1 MDFSSLLNRYITEL
15 DCSAKDLAEA
25 SGISAAAISRYR
37 AGERTPDPDSKQLRM
52 LASGIAALSAGSLS
66 EQAVHEEF
74 AASISGIS
82 IDYDTFLSNLS
93 ALLETLS
100 VNNNEVARALSFDP
114 SYISRI
120 LTGQRR
126 PADLQAFVTGVSRFA
141 VQRSEAGD
149 LNGALQALIGASLH
163 NAPDEDARAQA
174 VATWLGTNYAPIHDP
189 ISSFLKKLD
198 EFNLDDFIRAIHFD
212 EMKVPTTPI
221 QLPTTKTYT
230 GIREMMECEI
240 DFLKAAVLSKSSASV
255 IMYSDMPMEEMAAD
269 PEFPRKWMYGM
280 AMMLKK
286 GLHLHMIHDT
296 NRPLPEMMLGLEGW
310 IPMYMTGQI
319 SPYYF
324 TGADNSVFNHLLK
337 VAGTV
342 AMQGEA
348 IHEHQGEGRYI
359 LTKNRDEVRYYRK
372 RAERMLE
379 QARPLMRI
387 ITAANADKLQSFL
400 EESMELECRR
410 RVIMS
415 TPPIGSIPAGLLER
429 MLERNNVAETDRTA
443 IRAFAAQ
450 RAEELE
456 ELLDGNEIRL
466 EFPNLTREEFDAY
479 PPTLDLSGLFFED
492 SVSYSYS
499 EYIEHLTALQ
509 SFIAPH
515 EQCAL
520 IIDNNQAFRNVQITI
535 CEGHHVLVSKN
546 KGPVIHFVIEH
557 PAMVSAFERFTAP
570 VRD

>member
-1 MDFSSLLNRYITEL
+1 MDFSDLLNRYITEL

-52 LASGIAALSAGSLS
+52 LANGIAALSAGSLS
-66 EQAVHEEF
+66 EQAVHEEL

-93 ALLETLS
+93 ALLEALS
-100 VNNNEVARALSFDP
+100 VNNIEVARALSFDP

-120 LTGQRR
+120 LTRQRR
-126 PADLQAFVTGVSRFA
+126 PADLRAFVAGVAQFA
-141 VQRSEAGD
+141 ARRCTED
-149 LNGALQALIGASLH
+149 ETRLALKSLVGGGFDSAS
-163 NAPDEDARAQA
+163 DEDAQSQA
-174 VATWLGTNYAPIHDP
+174 IATWLGTNYAPMHDP

-198 EFNLDDFIRAIHFD
+198 EFDLDDFIRAIHFD

-255 IMYSDMPMEEMAAD
+255 IMYSDMPLEEMAAD
-269 PEFPRKWMYGM
+269 SEFPKKWMYGM

-286 GLHLHMIHDT
+286 GLRLHMIHDT

-324 TGADNSVFNHLLK
+324 TGADNSVFNHILK

-348 IHEHQGEGRYI
+348 IADHQGEGRYV

-372 RAERMLE
+372 RAERMLDH
-379 QARPLMRI
+379 ASPLMRI
-387 ITAANADKLQSFL
+387 ITAADADKLQLFL
-400 EESMELECRR
+400 KECMELRCRR

-415 TPPIGSIPAGLLER
+415 APPIGSIPTGLLER
-429 MLERNNVAETDRTA
+429 MLERNEVAEAERGA

-450 RAEELE
+450 RADELTD
-456 ELLDGNEIRL
+456 LLAHDEIRF
-466 EFPNLTREEFDAY
+466 EFPSLTRAEFDAY
-479 PPTLDLSGLFFED
+479 PPALDLSGLFIEEA
-492 SVSYSYS
+492 VPYSYD
-499 EYIEHLTALQ
+499 EYLEHLTALK
-509 SFIAPH
+509 SFIAPY
-515 EQCAL
+515 ERSAL
-520 IIDNNQAFRNVQITI
+520 VIDNNQAFRNVQIAI

-557 PAMVSAFERFTAP
+557 PAMVSAFERFIAT